1 MQSLLFW
8 SATTCYGVAAVF
20 MFVLLAL
27 HWERGS
33 AWGMRL
39 ACCGLLPHGGAIL
52 LRWAEVGHGPYNSRY
67 EVLSANAFVLIVVY
81 LVTVRVAP
89 RLRGLGGAA
98 LPAAFLLMGWA
109 ASGFGVRQEV
119 PIIFKSWWLILHI
132 GFAKGF
138 AATTVIA
145 AGCAVGYLVKS
156 AAPQRLVEFPSAE
169 RLELYAGQF
178 LLLSFLLLGVM
189 IAAGSLWAH
198 QSWGRYW
205 GWDPMET
212 SSLVTWVVYGLILHG
227 RGVHRVSGRSMAWLT
242 LVALGFALVTLYVV
256 VMVVPT
262 IHNSYM
268 VAR

>member
-20 MFVLLAL
+20 MFVWVAL
-27 HWERGS
+27 HRERGGV
-33 AWGMRL
+33 WGVRL
-39 ACCGLLPHGGAIL
+39 AWCGLLPHAGAIA
-52 LRWAEVGHGPYNSRY
+52 LRWIETGHGPYNSRY
-67 EVLSANAFVLIVVY
+67 EVLSANAFVLLVIY
-81 LVTVRVAP
+81 LVTVLVAP
-89 RLRGLGGAA
+89 RLRGVGGAV
-98 LPAAFLLMGWA
+98 LPAGFLLMGWA

-119 PIIFKSWWLILHI
+119 PIIFKSWWLFLHI

-145 AGCAVGYLVKS
+145 ASCAIGYLVKTS
-156 AAPQRLVEFPSAE
+156 DPRRLPSFPEPE

-212 SSLVTWVVYGLILHG
+212 SSLVTWVAYGIILHG
-227 RGVHRVSGRSMAWLT
+227 RGLYRWGGRTSAWLT
-242 LVALGFALVTLYVV
+242 IVALGFAVVTLYVV

-268 VAR
+268 VSR